1 MTRGNYEPMDQHMR
15 VSWAAR
21 PRGVLGLVGTSSFC
35 GDRGVIVADG
45 HVPTILL
52 KCRGRS

>member
-1 MTRGNYEPMDQHMR
+1 VIWGKDEPMDQHMG
-15 VSWAAR
+15 VSWAALL
-21 PRGVLGLVGTSSFC
+21 RGVLGLAGTFSFG

-45 HVPTILL
+45 HVPTILQ